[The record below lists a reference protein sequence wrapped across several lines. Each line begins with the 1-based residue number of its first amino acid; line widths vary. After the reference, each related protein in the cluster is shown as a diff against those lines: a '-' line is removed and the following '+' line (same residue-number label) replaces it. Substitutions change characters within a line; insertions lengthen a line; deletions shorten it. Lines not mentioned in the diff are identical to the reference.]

1 MGIPHSDSGLD
12 ARPGRRLDCRAFV
25 KLRSVILALTAALAP
40 LSAVKAE
47 DFDAF
52 GSYFEW
58 AESHGLVGVFAAP
71 DTDLDGDGITN
82 LMAYAF
88 GIDPFSGSEAWD
100 RLPELGFHGDPPEPV
115 LAFVLPP
122 RIPADISYVVDC
134 LTEDGRRVTVARKT
148 GATPWSGSARIFT
161 RLLKN
166 GSTEVTILPPLE
178 AEIPAEGK
186 PLRLKVEFAP

>member
-1 MGIPHSDSGLD
+1 MRHPHADSGLD
-12 ARPGRRLDCRAFV
+12 APPKRRLDCRAFV
-25 KLRSVILALTAALAP
+25 KLRTVILAMAAALAP
-40 LSAVKAE
+40 LSVGKAE
-47 DFDAF
+47 DFDVF

-71 DTDLDGDGITN
+71 DADLDGDGVTN

-88 GIDPFSGSEAWD
+88 GIDPLAGSEVWD
-100 RLPELGFHGDPPEPV
+100 LLPELGFQGDPPEPV
-115 LAFVLPP
+115 LAFILPP

-134 LTEDGRRVTVARKT
+134 LTEEGRRVTVARKT
-148 GATPWSGSARIFT
+148 GATPWDGRARIFT

-166 GSTEVTILPPLE
+166 GSTEVTILAPLDVE
-178 AEIPAEGK
+178 ASSEGK